1 MARAAYGRASG
12 KEVTSMG
19 DEFDAD
25 LTRQIANFTRAKL
38 SPLGASGVGAV
49 TDTNFFG
56 EEITGREQFIPGQST
71 EIKDFY
77 PLMIQQIM
85 EASEQID
92 GGFAKTLLGIG
103 AASGLNV
110 SIYADK
116 NDLSQELAGVDYKEL
131 YGYEQKYINRMY
143 YEGSEFQP
151 SEYTQTV
158 YDIELEQYEK
168 IETIMAGGQSKSR
181 KAGSIYSLM
190 NRYDAEVAGV
200 RRLAFDDNNEF
211 DVPEGQPLKQAQN
224 EYYDFLE
231 ALYDP
236 ENNVDL
242 DNDEL
247 GEKLDKYLEQLTP
260 DKRDYIIANKS
271 NFMIPDSIYQLT
283 KSSSGM
289 EAEKEALRKK
299 YIARGQAI
307 PASLQKVG
315 GNLYAVAQRILESN
329 EARARLS
336 RNRQLQV
343 PSPAEQ
349 IQLTET
355 IATR

>member
-1 MARAAYGRASG
+1 ME
-12 KEVTSMG
+12 K
-19 DEFDAD
+19 
-25 LTRQIANFTRAKL
+25 KL
-38 SPLGASGVGAV
+38 A
-49 TDTNFFG
+49 
-56 EEITGREQFIPGQST
+56 GREFFIPGQST
-71 EIKDFY
+71 EIEDFY
-77 PLMIQQIM
+77 PLMLQQIK
-85 EASEQID
+85 EASEQLD

-158 YDIELEQYEK
+158 YDIELEQYQE
-168 IETIMAGGQSKSR
+168 IETIMAGGQSNAR
-181 KAGSIYSLM
+181 KASSIYSLM

-231 ALYDP
+231 NLYDP
-236 ENNVDL
+236 ENNADL
-242 DNDEL
+242 DSEEL
-247 GEKLDKYLEQLTP
+247 GEKLDRYLEQLP
-260 DKRDYIIANKS
+260 SDERDYIIANKS
-271 NFMIPDSIYQLT
+271 NFMIPDSLFELT
-283 KSSSGM
+283 KSSAGL
-289 EAEKEALRKK
+289 EAEKAALRRK
-299 YIARGQAI
+299 YQLRGERI
-307 PASLQKVG
+307 PAALKKNDG
-315 GNLYAVAQRILESN
+315 LYAVAQRVVESN

-336 RNRQLQV
+336 RDRQLQV
-343 PSPAEQ
+343 PDPAEQ
-349 IQLTET
+349 IQLTEA